1 MGIEEFRTYIQSHP
15 NEAVYINKP
24 IEDYEEMAIVCGNDQ
39 ATGSFARTGSQS
51 SRSLGVRMEMPSTP
65 PTLDSDDQPQG
76 LDDWDFTQSQPP
88 PAETPTTSTSKVKEV
103 NKGSKRI
110 RREELEVMQKISI
123 GLDRLASAAE
133 TDKGVQLSKRL
144 YDEVMTLIG
153 YYNKSDLGL
162 AYDHLNAQN
171 NLATAFIN
179 KDHDLRCFWMDGF
192 LRQLGR
198 DGGV

>member
-1 MGIEEFRTYIQSHP
+1 
-15 NEAVYINKP
+15 
-24 IEDYEEMAIVCGNDQ
+24 MAIVCGNDQ

-51 SRSLGVRMEMPSTP
+51 SRSLGVGMEMPSTP

-88 PAETPTTSTSKVKEV
+88 LAETPTTSTSKTKEV
-103 NKGSKRI
+103 NKGAKRI

-123 GLDRLASAAE
+123 GLDRLATAAE